1 MKIPKALT
9 RKVESSDGFICGRLS
24 HSSQAVNLVVH
35 EVREG
40 REWSHIAMFDG
51 QNWIPD
57 L

>member
-1 MKIPKALT
+1 M
-9 RKVESSDGFICGRLS
+9 VY
-24 HSSQAVNLVVH
+24 

-57 L
+57 FVKWICLVEGHIEEIPTIQYEDDNINLITRKL